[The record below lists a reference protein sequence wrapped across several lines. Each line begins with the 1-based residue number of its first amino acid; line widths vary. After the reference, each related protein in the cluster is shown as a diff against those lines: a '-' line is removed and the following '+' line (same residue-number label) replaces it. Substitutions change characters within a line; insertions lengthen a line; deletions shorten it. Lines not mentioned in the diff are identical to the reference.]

1 MIFVWT
7 SNESVTFCH
16 RLAYTLFQL
25 HRCNFLDNIIYLTGQ
40 PVDVLSS
47 DPSLTERMI
56 IMVSWNDLFTFVIML
71 VAILTFIDTHRRHKK

>member
-16 RLAYTLFQL
+16 RLAYTFFS
-25 HRCNFLDNIIYLTGQ
+25 CTGATGLDNIIYLAGQ

>member
-1 MIFVWT
+1 MILEGLRSFIDMLR
-7 SNESVTFCH
+7 SLSYNPLKKEAACI
-16 RLAYTLFQL
+16 
-25 HRCNFLDNIIYLTGQ
+25 DNIISLTGQ

-71 VAILTFIDTHRRHKK
+71 VAILTFIDT